1 MKQKI
6 FMIIFSK
13 AFEHIIENKK
23 DKKNFYL
30 KYTSKVFLFHFKI
43 EHLFSQPKNI
53 LQINCKLYLTKLN
66 HCLIAGIT
74 IREENTNYGEIYVNI
89 YLFIQHIH
97 IILEF
102 ISNVNYYIEKKKIL
116 NLAFL
121 KPRSFTEL

>member
-1 MKQKI
+1 
-6 FMIIFSK
+6 MIIFSK
-13 AFEHIIENKK
+13 AFEHIIGNKK
-23 DKKNFYL
+23 DKKNSYL

-89 YLFIQHIH
+89 YLFIQPKHFGIH
-97 IILEF
+97 LQCKLLHR
-102 ISNVNYYIEKKKIL
+102 KKKIL

-121 KPRSFTEL
+121 KPRSFIEL